1 MNKLQE
7 LTLEVTV
14 RECVGADPIDPDSYK
29 EDVLEES
36 SIIIGLDDRYK
47 DTVYHNL
54 LGLCRSTRTRGVIFI
69 KDCFRRSYYRI
80 TAPIS

>member
-36 SIIIGLDDRYK
+36 SIIIG
-47 DTVYHNL
+47 
-54 LGLCRSTRTRGVIFI
+54 
-69 KDCFRRSYYRI
+69 
-80 TAPIS
+80 